1 VTLMIIRRNLRSTG
15 SRVNDLVVQRLV
27 CLSLV
32 FTVALYFTE
41 SLVLYV
47 MSSYTLI
54 GLNFIVQSIFT
65 LVTCVDVH
73 ILIASARLSA
83 RRTRDVGMEC

>member
-1 VTLMIIRRNLRSTG
+1 M
-15 SRVNDLVVQRLV
+15 
-27 CLSLV
+27 
-32 FTVALYFTE
+32 FTVALYFIE

-47 MSSYTLI
+47 MDSYTLI

-73 ILIASARLSA
+73 ILIASA
-83 RRTRDVGMEC
+83 